1 MTDAGAVWVDDLDID
16 VCWKLLGA
24 QRVGRVAFVLDGEAI
39 IVPVNHAVDGH
50 TIVFRTGATALL
62 EGLAGG
68 SAMAFE
74 VDGADT
80 AIETGWSV
88 LVRGVASEVTDESE
102 RARLARLPLHP
113 WAPGE
118 RDRWLRVLPTS
129 VTGRAISRPRVRR
142 VTSVVPPMPTG

>member
-39 IVPVNHAVDGH
+39 VVPVNHVVDGR

-68 SAMAFE
+68 STMAFE
-74 VDGADT
+74 VDGIDT
-80 AIETGWSV
+80 SAETGWSV
-88 LVRGVASEVTDESE
+88 LVRGVASEVTDEHE

-113 WAPGE
+113 WVPGE
-118 RDRWLRVLPTS
+118 RDRWLRVVPTT
-129 VTGRAISRPRVRR
+129 VTGRAISRPRANRAGGLH
-142 VTSVVPPMPTG
+142 PPMPTR